1 MIQTKSIVLYN
12 ARDQK
17 SGIIRIEVTDPVND
31 SLGGIKYTVKD
42 WFIDTSGSRTLANEK
57 PVLYSAE
64 QINNLDAYIEGSYPE
79 ILGLSKIARERE
91 KIKIALMLDTQTNVF
106 ESGKT
111 IYGLTPDAWEFTP
124 EE

>member
-1 MIQTKSIVLYN
+1 MIQTTLAVLYN

-17 SGIIRIEVTDPVND
+17 SGIIRIEVTDPIND
-31 SLGGIKYTVKD
+31 FLGGIKYTVKD
-42 WFIDTSGSRTLANEK
+42 WFIDESGNRTMVNEK
-57 PVLYSAE
+57 PVSYSAE
-64 QINNLDAYIEGSYPE
+64 KINNLDAYIEGTYPD

-111 IYGLTPDAWEFTP
+111 IYGINPDAWEFTP

>member
-1 MIQTKSIVLYN
+1 MIQTKTATLYS

-17 SGIIRIEVTDPVND
+17 SGIIRIEVTDSVND
-31 SLGGIKYTVKD
+31 SFGGITYTVKD
-42 WFIDTSGSRTLANEK
+42 WFINESGNRTVVNEK
-57 PVLYSAE
+57 PVSYSAE
-64 QINNLDAYIEGSYPE
+64 KINNLDAYIEGTYPD